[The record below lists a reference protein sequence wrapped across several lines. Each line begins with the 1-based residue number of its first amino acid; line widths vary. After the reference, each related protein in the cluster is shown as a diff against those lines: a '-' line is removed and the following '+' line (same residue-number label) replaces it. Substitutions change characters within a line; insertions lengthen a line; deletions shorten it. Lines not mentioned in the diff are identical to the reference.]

1 MVKMI
6 SSIVEYPNRVLKSG
20 KTISTSAH
28 AGKTSSFVYDSNDK
42 LQMLR
47 DKVVTRSKDGENTV
61 ITVTKKYFYNIK
73 DSLIEKVTTTRVY
86 DKLKNLVKETIEKVN
101 Y

>member
-28 AGKTSSFVYDSNDK
+28 AGKTSSFVYGSNDK

-73 DSLIEKVTTTRVY
+73 DSLIEKVTQTRVY
-86 DKLKNLVKETIEKVN
+86 DKCKQLLSDVKKVEH